1 MFAFKKRSFSK
12 NKKKWT
18 IPSVFTIIFALLII
32 IVIISWIPG
41 VLKDKIPITDPVTH
55 KQTIYYPHKL
65 GLFDAVRALFQ
76 GIMARGGIIAFVF
89 AIGAYIY
96 KILDSGALEAGVGHL
111 LKRLKGKEIYLIPV
125 CIIFF
130 GLGGTVYNMAEETVA
145 YYPVLIPVLM
155 FAGFDVMTTI
165 LVITFGAGMGVL
177 GSTLGPFS
185 NVIASNI
192 LHVNSFEGIVWRV
205 LIFVVAL
212 GVTIAFTMWYANR
225 VRKNPEKSVL
235 AYRQAELKKE
245 FGHYQELPPLTRKR
259 KAVLII
265 FVVVF
270 VLMVLLELPWGT
282 FFGVNPNKFGTFSDS
297 SGTLSLVGYYL
308 NKYFPYLTTG
318 VFSDGDGGIFLD
330 LAVLFFFATLI
341 IGFINWKG
349 EEKFVNDYIIGAKD
363 LLGVS
368 LIIAAAGGV
377 TILLDNNHTGLGYT
391 IGQAIANGVSGLNAS
406 EFVVITFLAFIPLSF
421 LIPSTSGFATAILP
435 LFQQA
440 AHNTKST
447 SGMITAY
454 INAEGFVNL
463 FTPAGLPMACL
474 MLAKVNYK
482 DFLKGTWPLILA
494 AFLIPLVL
502 LPIGAAIGSTLG
514 ANNFIF

>member
-1 MFAFKKRSFSK
+1 MFAFKRRSSTQ

-18 IPSVFTIIFALLII
+18 IPSVFTIIFALLLI
-32 IVIISWIPG
+32 IVVISWIPG
-41 VLKDKIPITDPVTH
+41 VVANHPVTID
-55 KQTIYYPHKL
+55 KKTYYPHQL
-65 GLFDAVRALFQ
+65 GIFDAVRALFQ
-76 GIMARGGIIAFVF
+76 GIMVKGGIIAFVF

-96 KILDSGALEAGVGHL
+96 KVLDSGALEAGVGHL

-125 CIIFF
+125 CILFF
-130 GLGGTVYNMAEETVA
+130 GFGGTVYNMAEETVA

-185 NVIASNI
+185 NVIAANT
-192 LHVNSFEGIVWRV
+192 LHVNTFDGIIWRL
-205 LIFVVAL
+205 LIFLVAM
-212 GVTIAFTMWYANR
+212 GVTIAFTMWYAQR
-225 VRKNPEKSVL
+225 VRHHPEKSIL

-245 FGHYQELPPLTRKR
+245 FGHYKELPPLTKKR
-259 KAVLII
+259 KAILAI
-265 FVVVF
+265 FVAVF
-270 VLMVLLELPWGT
+270 IIMVLMELPWGT
-282 FFGVNPNKFGTFSDS
+282 FFGISGDKFGTFSS
-297 SGTLSLVGYYL
+297 KTGTLSYVGYFL

-318 VFSDGDGGIFLD
+318 FLSDTDGGIFLD
-330 LAVLFFFATLI
+330 LAVLFFFATLV
-341 IGFINWKG
+341 IGLINWKG

-391 IGQAIANGVSGLNAS
+391 IGQGIANGVQNLNAA

-435 LFQQA
+435 LFGKA
-440 AHNTKST
+440 AGDVHAK

-454 INAEGFVNL
+454 INAEGFINL

-494 AFLIPLVL
+494 AFLIPLIL
-502 LPIGAAIGSTLG
+502 LPIGAEVGSV
-514 ANNFIF
+514 ANNPFVF